1 VPNHQWCYTPEKGTH
16 WYDGPTEEYTP
27 IYQFVRQNAGFF
39 DSYEAVTQVGVV
51 YSNLAFRKNIH
62 TVLDVCL
69 SLTNANIPF
78 GMAIAGDEWLNN
90 TITEKQLSKFEAVVV
105 PEPSMLEGEQ
115 KNLIDTWIKDGRAVS
130 WKNEKDVLERI
141 ESLVSL
147 RSASKVW
154 ILPRKAKQPDT
165 PVVCHVV
172 NWSYNIS
179 KDKMI
184 PQRNVDIY
192 LSSKLFDGKKI
203 RKVTLL
209 TPHSELIS
217 LQSETVSNGVQV
229 TIPELDLWSMLIFY
243 P

>member
-1 VPNHQWCYTPEKGTH
+1 
-16 WYDGPTEEYTP
+16 
-27 IYQFVRQNAGFF
+27 
-39 DSYEAVTQVGVV
+39 
-51 YSNLAFRKNIH
+51 
-62 TVLDVCL
+62 
-69 SLTNANIPF
+69 
-78 GMAIAGDEWLNN
+78 MAIAGDEWLNN
-90 TITEKQLSKFEAVVV
+90 TITEKELSKFEDVVV

-115 KNLIDTWIKDGRAVS
+115 KKLIDTGKKDGRAVS

-141 ESLVSL
+141 KSLVSL

-154 ILPRKAKQPDT
+154 ILPRKTKQPDT

-179 KDKMI
+179 KDKMT

-209 TPHSELIS
+209 TPQSELIS